1 MQKIDEDFLVLVK
14 WKTRRSL
21 FVESIFGVDLQC
33 TQMRWSKW
41 AGKRKEDISSHSQF
55 VAFFQVLPSWTFLPQ
70 ISGLGAF
77 VGKVFASRQEIEKLA
92 LILNYTLTPDFRVSW
107 AELARKSGKRRKT
120 SYKKQF
126 SWIKEVKGL
135 KMISLQLK

>member
-1 MQKIDEDFLVLVK
+1 MQNCDLLEQKIDEDFLVLVK
-14 WKTRRSL
+14 WKTRRSF

-55 VAFFQVLPSWTFLPQ
+55 VAFFQVPPSWTFLPQ

-77 VGKVFASRQEIEKLA
+77 VGKVFASRQEIEKLSINTQ
-92 LILNYTLTPDFRVSW
+92 LYVDPRFQSQLGRVGQ
-107 AELARKSGKRRKT
+107 EIRE
-120 SYKKQF
+120 KK
-126 SWIKEVKGL
+126 KN
-135 KMISLQLK
+135 